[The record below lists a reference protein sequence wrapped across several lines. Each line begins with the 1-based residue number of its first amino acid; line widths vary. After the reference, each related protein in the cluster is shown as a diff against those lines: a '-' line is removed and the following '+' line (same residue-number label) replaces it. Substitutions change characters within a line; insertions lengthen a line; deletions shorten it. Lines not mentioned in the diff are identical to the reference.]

1 MHCAQFNSDFSAPI
15 VSACEFEAHVDR
27 KRDGSLYIEERPR
40 PKRPL
45 RSGAITLWRGRKST
59 ISKCLDRTHRLTFIV
74 PDCELDNFCRYLLED
89 APRAVAFM
97 YKYLEAMRG
106 GV

>member
-1 MHCAQFNSDFSAPI
+1 MHCAQFNSDFSTPI
-15 VSACEFEAHVDR
+15 VNACEFEAHVDR

-40 PKRPL
+40 PKRPQ
-45 RSGAITLWRGRKST
+45 RSRAITLWRGKKST
-59 ISKCLDRTHRLTFIV
+59 ISKCLDKTHRLTFIV
-74 PDCELDNFCRYLLED
+74 PDSELRDFCRYLMED

-97 YKYLEAMRG
+97 YDYLKATMG